1 MFDDY
6 SRIVFEAKYR
16 TKHRECLKILTPKQI
31 LQRLPI
37 ALAQL
42 KADNIS
48 GSLLNEIIQVIFS
61 LYWEKKSLKECI
73 TI

>member
-1 MFDDY
+1 M
-6 SRIVFEAKYR
+6 SQNI
-16 TKHRECLKILTPKQI
+16 TPKQI

-37 ALAQL
+37 APAQL
-42 KADNIS
+42 KADKIY
-48 GSLLNEIIQVIFS
+48 GSLLNEIIQIIFS